1 MGVRSAKK
9 SSVEIQGRQ
18 PQLGSWV
25 TVGREMEEADEY
37 CPRCDN
43 HFVIEAKTPKAK
55 SELVLVDE
63 NDKVFAR
70 HNLPLPQN
78 TLGQ

>member
-1 MGVRSAKK
+1 
-9 SSVEIQGRQ
+9 
-18 PQLGSWV
+18 
-25 TVGREMEEADEY
+25 MEEADEY